1 MAKKRQN
8 NNNYDSNANDIDLI
22 FNKIAEV
29 SNSGNQQLFNLI
41 TDVEGKISH
50 QLMDIKNNIINS
62 NSGSSHSFTS
72 PQTYIPPIVTQP
84 VFQKTNL
91 VGNNQL
97 DDLINQIAILKNEI
111 STNRNAIN
119 NIANNNTTG
128 YPMGTIID
136 TNNKN
141 ADQLYSALN
150 YLQNN
155 ISNSVGGNKALDKN
169 FYDSLSALR
178 EEIYAS
184 QNSLYEAI
192 NMNANAYDCQFLYD
206 EITKVNDDNTQNLF
220 NYINTIEQSLK
231 DSTIKTT
238 NFLSSTLN
246 NKISTLENKVDNS
259 NQDLVSM
266 DYAILD
272 KVEENA
278 IRQEDS
284 LYNLRD
290 ELLYSNDNIIENT
303 EYRTAEL
310 HNRLDNLEN
319 KQDDSLYNLRDE
331 LLYSN
336 DNIIENTEYKT
347 AELHNRLDE
356 LENRIHFSNEDAINM
371 DHTILNKVDESSMIY
386 NDLLVNLRDELLHSN
401 NENLSEIMNVA
412 TQLREELLENDYKTT
427 THILNETHE
436 INAQSQDQLAYINSQ
451 IGHIKEML
459 FNLNDI
465 VGVNNDKFRH
475 ELQLLS
481 KNSNNHYLD
490 EINSLKELIK
500 QKNDNNNDKYYLEI
514 ERLKDILKDKNNVED
529 NQHYIEE
536 INRLKELINNNNQ
549 NINVQRK
556 NVANNNNQNY
566 IEEIPWDEWDEIEG
580 DEMENYKNNSRR
592 VVRIDESKLDMIYE
606 RVEQINYEINAKL
619 YDLENNILGIIHDR
633 DNEIDYKIAESSARS
648 ERLILSSIEEAN
660 SENENK
666 YSKLRKEFLDKVTE
680 VKDEFYDKNKDS
692 IAEWNTNLSKSMEE
706 MNKITSDIIDE
717 MIQSQRR
724 FEDLFM
730 SVESK
735 FNSFNEQLGQIS
747 SDQFAIYDENS
758 NNFENIYATFEKHKK
773 DIKKTHLM
781 WDENNEKIES
791 LKEKILNNTKEI
803 NKISSSTDYTDIST
817 SLKQIDELKAKS
829 EEFKTELT
837 TIRANNE
844 VIEKTLE
851 KEKEAIDE
859 KINNLYTD
867 FHSLIDSFDEKI
879 QYDLDHLTGESI
891 AHIEKTSGEITEK
904 IITLESQLDS
914 NSSILE
920 NKMEVVNTEINNILS
935 NLDNLDDKIQ
945 KETDEKLQALYQE
958 TLELVSNIQFE
969 NQNTKVEIEETN
981 EYLSNKLKASSK
993 RIDELQDLIDNTIID
1008 KVKDERVD
1016 DLVDRVNE
1024 MKSFNIEA
1032 ISKIEDIYTSWND
1045 NNKKLEIL
1053 EEVLSNQANEIQSL
1067 RSLTGEAFDDS
1078 FDRINVLYE
1087 NENKIKNQIKKILK
1101 SNSILENKLQEEK
1114 NNLESKIEDVST
1126 NIDTMILDLDTKVT
1140 EKTDNKMIK
1149 LYEETINMIDEL
1161 KKENQSSF
1169 EEISIVNEGVSLNLF
1184 EVNSKIAE
1192 LEHFTHLD
1200 PEHDEK
1206 FSRLFETIREIKDS
1220 TIHTTNEV
1228 RDCIESWRMNN
1239 EKIQRLE
1246 VMLENKSEEILS
1258 LANDSEMN
1266 FSDLFS
1272 KTEELYKSENSI
1284 KNEILAINAINS
1296 KLEQKLLE
1304 EKQNLDNKIKIL
1316 NEELENKISTT
1327 ESNILSMTD
1336 SKFDEINT
1344 NIDTKLITLHNE
1356 VMNLINELNES
1367 NQDLNRQI
1375 SIIETDTLKT
1385 FDYLQLEIEELKN
1398 RGGIS
1403 KDNPIYI
1410 EIVDSIAQLSME
1422 NKEQSDYIMKLQE
1435 ELNKNVERSKSLKK
1449 ILIAQSE
1456 EIQFIASSS
1465 DSAISTSFDRIHE
1478 LFNSEK
1484 NIKEEIEK
1492 IYTENKGLKAEIEA
1506 GKEKLNERLINL
1518 TSEID
1523 RKIADQENVMDSK
1536 IVTSEAKFDD
1546 KLMQVNF
1553 DLIEQISNIHYENI
1567 STLEKISDVEISF
1580 ANKIQSNK
1588 DEIAALENLIKLIP
1602 DHNEKFEA
1610 IYEDIQTLFEYS
1622 EVSVDQ
1628 MQEQFQTIKNNNK
1641 KINVLKSKL
1650 DKQGQEILA
1659 LGEYTEGNLVD
1670 SYDMIHEL
1678 HASESQIKEEIEQ
1691 IYNEN
1696 KAIKNRIITESSKNK
1711 QAISEKANELK
1722 EILAQ
1727 SEIKILDK
1735 VEDDKKE
1742 IKDIITDVEQNILA
1756 ETDKKIEDV
1765 KNDTSMKIDLLYQ
1778 EMLSIIS
1785 ELNDGQNEL
1794 IDEITNLDSFTRLSL
1809 MTVDSKIS
1817 EIDFL
1822 VNKLPEEDPRF
1833 QKMLGEIEDL
1843 KMFSELTSNE
1853 ISNINNVW
1861 KNNNK
1866 KLASLEDLLLAQSE
1880 ELRLLSRSSEE
1891 VWNVSFDR
1899 IQELYESESHIKEE
1913 IENIFSEN
1921 KQIINKLTHEKE
1933 KIHSKIDLI
1942 NNDLLKEINSSEEKV
1957 LSEIYSSEERVIAD
1971 IDTKVAKISSEIEE
1985 KISSLYNE
1993 MTDII
1998 NQVHLFS
2005 ENNAQEINQLKEEVN
2020 NFVVDINNNLYEI
2033 NEEINLLPEENPKFK
2048 PLIEKVEQLRMD
2060 NDTSMYEI
2068 KRIYDSWMA
2077 NNKKLASLED
2087 ILLCQSEELRLL
2099 SRSSEEVWN
2108 LSFDRIQEL
2117 YQSEKD
2123 IKEEIEAFYVETNSI
2138 NTKLRT
2144 EKEKVLERMKEIQTD
2159 LAKEILDSKEVLSG
2173 QIDEKISK
2181 VSTDIEEKI
2190 SSLYSEMT
2198 EIINEVH
2205 LFSENNANQINELKE
2220 EVNKFVVDINNNLY
2234 EINEEINLL
2243 PEENPKFKP
2252 LIEKVE
2258 QLRMDND
2265 TSMYEIKRIYDSW
2278 IANNKKL
2285 ASLEDLLLAQ
2295 SEELRLLSRSSE
2307 EVWNL
2312 SFDRIQE
2319 LYQSEKDIK
2328 EEIETL
2334 YVETNSI
2341 HTKLKSEKE
2350 KVLERMSEIQND
2362 LSKEILDSK
2371 EVLSGQI
2378 DEKISKVS
2386 TDIEEKI
2393 SSLYSEM
2400 TEIINEVHLFSEN
2413 NANQINEL
2421 KEEVNNFVVDINNNL
2436 YEINEEINLLPEENP
2451 KFKPLIEKVEQLR
2464 MDNDTSM
2471 YEIKKIYD
2479 SWIANNKKLASLE
2492 EILLTQSEELRLLS
2506 RSSEEVWNLSFDRIQ
2521 ELYQS
2526 EKDIKEEIETLY
2538 VETNSIHKKLKS
2550 EKEKVI
2556 ERMNE
2561 IQNDLSKEILDSKE
2575 VLSGQID
2582 EKISKVSTDIEE
2594 KISSLYSEM
2603 TEIINEVHLF
2613 SENNAEEISK
2623 LKDEVNGFVLE
2634 VNNSLFEINENINL
2648 LPEEDPKF
2656 RPLVEKVEQLRL
2668 DNDTSMHEIKKNYD
2682 AWVANNKKLASLEEI
2697 LLTQSEELRLL
2708 SRSSEEVWNLSFD
2721 RIQELYQSERD
2732 IKQEIENIY
2741 SETNSIKNKL
2751 LTEKSK
2757 IKDRIKTIESDVNE
2771 KMFSMEQDLGEKIDT
2786 EIKNLSDSLTD
2797 DFTGKI
2803 DQLYNETL
2811 ELVDSVKTASEE
2823 SASRFE
2829 KINEILNEDLNNC
2842 NNNIVLLEEKLSS
2855 NLQVAS
2861 VDLDHKIA
2869 DIKELNV
2876 EVNNEIEKNKKL
2888 WLLNNFKLT
2897 SFIDLLEN
2905 QSSELSNINS
2915 DYEPSPDLKRKMDE
2929 LIKVD
2934 ENLKFEIMEIMNE
2947 NSKIEKNIKNQK
2959 TILVN
2964 KMDDLVSEVK
2974 KEIGED
2980 FNSKVDDVYK
2990 NSMEFLEN
2998 ASVNINQNRESIDII
3013 HNLVNNNYEL
3023 ANERI
3028 QKLVED
3034 VNQKFDK
3041 KEGLEKI
3048 NELAHINDSISEEIS
3063 RIQKDWLLN
3072 NEKLK
3077 SLDNMLKDELK
3088 KQRYDIDSLD
3098 YKNNSLQ
3105 ENLLDILE
3113 MDGSINNE
3121 IESLKNKN
3129 LILEDNLFAFKKDF
3143 ENNIKEII
3151 KEIDNKIDSISLNLD
3166 PRKIIKEAD
3175 IIKSIEEIVYGIVIK
3190 EINNLPFKKEL
3201 LNLSEED
3208 KKIRDEI
3215 KNIIHKLNSKNV
3227 KINQLIFDEI
3237 WHCNLKIESLIDE
3250 VMNISSLNNNN
3261 IIDLKKYTN
3270 TSSNEIKKVYKLWVT
3285 NNKKISELEDQI
3297 DKQTK
3302 LLINIGENSDISKIN
3317 ENISKLESSISS
3329 IESENNFISNQI
3341 NEITKKQ
3348 EVSIENLYNEIL
3360 QITNEI
3366 DVNLYK
3372 RIDETLKN
3380 IDFKIEGN
3388 LKDKDE
3394 IKKLILKYS
3403 EEIIASELKTFIK
3416 MFEENNSELN
3426 KSHRA
3431 WLKNVQRISLLE
3443 DIIIEHEKGFKE
3455 ASQTNT
3461 AQKDANLNQKEKE
3474 AIEKLIAN
3482 HKKRLL

>member
-8 NNNYDSNANDIDLI
+8 NNNYNSNANEIDLI

-50 QLMDIKNNIINS
+50 QLIDIKNNIINS
-62 NSGSSHSFTS
+62 NSSLGHSF
-72 PQTYIPPIVTQP
+72 PYKQTHASEILDQPI
-84 VFQKTNL
+84 FQQDNSSTNNKL
-91 VGNNQL
+91 NEL
-97 DDLINQIAILKNEI
+97 LNQILSLKNEI

-119 NIANNNTTG
+119 NIANNNTSG

-155 ISNSVGGNKALDKN
+155 ISNSIGGNRGLDKN
-169 FYDSLSALR
+169 FYDSLSSLR

-192 NMNANAYDCQFLYD
+192 SMNSNVYDCQFLYD
-206 EITKVNDDNTQNLF
+206 ELTKVSDDNTQNLF
-220 NYINTIEQSLK
+220 NYINTIQDSLK
-231 DSTIKTT
+231 DNSVKTT
-238 NFLSSTLN
+238 NFLSSTFH
-246 NKISTLENKVDNS
+246 NKISNLENKMDNS

-278 IRQEDS
+278 IKQDDS

-319 KQDDSLYNLRDE
+319 KQDDSLYNLRGELLNSNDNIIENTEYRTAELHNRLDNLENKQDDSLYNLRDE
-331 LLYSN
+331 LLHSN

-347 AELHNRLDE
+347 AEIHNRLDD
-356 LENRIHFSNEDAINM
+356 LENRIHFTNEDSINM
-371 DHTILNKVDESSMIY
+371 DYNILDKVDESSMIY

-401 NENLSEIMNVA
+401 NENLNEIMNVA
-412 TQLREELLENDYKTT
+412 TQLREELLDNDYKTT
-427 THILNETHE
+427 THILKETHE

-465 VGVNNDKFRH
+465 VGVNNDQFRN
-475 ELQLLS
+475 ELQLLNN
-481 KNSNNHYLD
+481 NSNNSYLT

-500 QKNDNNNDKYYLEI
+500 QKNDNSNDKYYLEI
-514 ERLKDILKDKNNVED
+514 ERLKDVLKEKNNVED

-536 INRLKELINNNNQ
+536 INRLKELINNNN
-549 NINVQRK
+549 NINIQKK
-556 NVANNNNQNY
+556 NIANNNNNNNQNY

-580 DEMENYKNNSRR
+580 DEMENYKQNNRR

-619 YDLENNILGIIHDR
+619 YDLENNILGIIHDK

-648 ERLILSSIEEAN
+648 ERFILESIEEVN

-747 SDQFAIYDENS
+747 NDQFAIYDENS
-758 NNFENIYATFEKHKK
+758 SNLENIYATFEKHKK

-791 LKEKILNNTKEI
+791 LKEKILSNTKEI
-803 NKISSSTDYTDIST
+803 NKISLSTDYNDISA
-817 SLKQIDELKAKS
+817 SLKQIDELKLRS
-829 EEFKTELT
+829 EEFKAELT
-837 TIRANNE
+837 TIRTNNE
-844 VIEKTLE
+844 TIEKTLE
-851 KEKEAIDE
+851 KEKETIDE
-859 KINNLYTD
+859 KINTLYSD

-879 QYDLDHLTGESI
+879 QYDLDNLTGESI

-969 NQNTKVEIEETN
+969 NENTRVEIEETN
-981 EYLSNKLKASSK
+981 KYLSNKLKSSST
-993 RIDELQDLIDNTIID
+993 RIEELQDLIDNTIID
-1008 KVKDERVD
+1008 KTKDERVD
-1016 DLVDRVNE
+1016 DLIDRVNE
-1024 MKSFNIEA
+1024 MKSFNTEA
-1032 ISKIEDIYTSWND
+1032 ISKIEDIYDSWSQ
-1045 NNKKLEIL
+1045 NNEKLVIL
-1053 EEVLSNQANEIQSL
+1053 ENVLGNQANEIQSL

-1101 SNSILENKLQEEK
+1101 SNSVLENKLQEEK
-1114 NNLESKIEDVST
+1114 HNLESKIEDVST

-1192 LEHFTHLD
+1192 LEHFTQLD

-1206 FSRLFETIREIKDS
+1206 FSRLFETIREIKNS
-1220 TIHTTNEV
+1220 TIQTTNEV
-1228 RDCIESWRMNN
+1228 RDCIEAWRINN

-1246 VMLENKSEEILS
+1246 VILENKSEEILS

-1272 KTEELYKSENSI
+1272 KTEKLYQSENSI
-1284 KNEILAINAINS
+1284 KNEILAINSINS
-1296 KLEQKLLE
+1296 KLEKKLLE

-1327 ESNILSMTD
+1327 ESNILSLTD
-1336 SKFDEINT
+1336 TKFDEINT

-1356 VMNLINELNES
+1356 VMNLINELNEN
-1367 NQDLNRQI
+1367 NQELNQQI
-1375 SIIETDTLKT
+1375 AIIETDTLKT

-1410 EIVDSIAQLSME
+1410 EIADSIARLSDE
-1422 NKEQSDYIMKLQE
+1422 NKEQSDYIMNLHEQ
-1435 ELNKNVERSKSLKK
+1435 LNKNIERSKSLKK
-1449 ILIAQSE
+1449 ILVAQSE

-1492 IYTENKGLKAEIEA
+1492 IYTENKGLKTEIEVN
-1506 GKEKLNERLINL
+1506 KEKLNEKLVAL

-1523 RKIADQENVMDSK
+1523 RKIADQEQVIDSK

-1553 DLIEQISNIHYENI
+1553 DLIEQISSIHYENI

-1580 ANKIQSNK
+1580 ANKIQSNR
-1588 DEIAALENLIKLIP
+1588 DEISILENLIKSIP
-1602 DHNEKFEA
+1602 DHNEKFYA
-1610 IYEDIQTLFEYS
+1610 ISEDIQKLFEYS
-1622 EVSVDQ
+1622 EVSVEH
-1628 MQEQFQTIKNNNK
+1628 MQEQFETIKNNNK

-1650 DKQGQEILA
+1650 DKQGQEILT
-1659 LGEYTEGNLVD
+1659 LGEYTEGNIVD
-1670 SYDMIHEL
+1670 AYDMIHEL
-1678 HASESQIKEEIEQ
+1678 HASECHIKEEIEQ

-1696 KAIKNRIITESSKNK
+1696 RTIKNKIIVESSKSK
-1711 QAISEKANELK
+1711 QAINEKTNELK
-1722 EILAQ
+1722 EILAK

-1742 IKDIITDVEQNILA
+1742 IKDIITDVEQSILA

-1765 KNDTSMKIDLLYQ
+1765 KNDTSMKIDILYQ

-1794 IDEITNLDSFTRLSL
+1794 IEEITNLDSFTRLSL

-1833 QKMLGEIEDL
+1833 QKMLSEIEDL
-1843 KMFSELTSNE
+1843 KIFSELTSNE
-1853 ISNINNVW
+1853 ISNITNVW

-1899 IQELYESESHIKEE
+1899 IQELFESESHIKEE
-1913 IENIFSEN
+1913 IENIFLEN
-1921 KQIINKLTHEKE
+1921 KQIINKLTEEKG
-1933 KIHSKIDLI
+1933 KIHDKIDLI
-1942 NNDLLKEINSSEEKV
+1942 NNDLLKEINST
-1957 LSEIYSSEERVIAD
+1957 EERVIAD
-1971 IDTKVAKISSEIEE
+1971 IDTKVSKISSEIEE
-1985 KISSLYNE
+1985 KISSLYTE

-2005 ENNAQEINQLKEEVN
+2005 ENNAEEISQLKEEVNNFVVDINNNLYEINEELNLLPEENPKFKPLVEKVEQLRMDNDTSMYEIKRIYDSWIANNKKLASLEDILLSQSEELRLLSRSSEEVWNLSFDRIQELYESEKDIKEEIEAFYVETNSIHTKLKTEKEKVIERMDQIQNDLSKEILDSKEILSDQIDEKISKVSTDIEEKISSLYTEMTEIINEVHLFSENNAEEINQLKEEVN

-2068 KRIYDSWMA
+2068 KRIYDSW
-2077 NNKKLASLED
+2077 
-2087 ILLCQSEELRLL
+2087 
-2099 SRSSEEVWN
+2099 
-2108 LSFDRIQEL
+2108 
-2117 YQSEKD
+2117 
-2123 IKEEIEAFYVETNSI
+2123 
-2138 NTKLRT
+2138 
-2144 EKEKVLERMKEIQTD
+2144 
-2159 LAKEILDSKEVLSG
+2159 
-2173 QIDEKISK
+2173 IS
-2181 VSTDIEEKI
+2181 
-2190 SSLYSEMT
+2190 
-2198 EIINEVH
+2198 
-2205 LFSENNANQINELKE
+2205 
-2220 EVNKFVVDINNNLY
+2220 
-2234 EINEEINLL
+2234 
-2243 PEENPKFKP
+2243 
-2252 LIEKVE
+2252 
-2258 QLRMDND
+2258 
-2265 TSMYEIKRIYDSW
+2265 
-2278 IANNKKL
+2278 NNKKL

-2319 LYQSEKDIK
+2319 LYESEENIK
-2328 EEIETL
+2328 EEIEKL
-2334 YVETNSI
+2334 YFETNSI
-2341 HTKLKSEKE
+2341 HTKLKTEKE
-2350 KVLERMSEIQND
+2350 KVIERMDQIQND
-2362 LSKEILDSK
+2362 LSKEIIDSK
-2371 EVLSGQI
+2371 EILSDQI

-2393 SSLYSEM
+2393 SSLYTEM

-2413 NANQINEL
+2413 NAEEITQLKNEVNSFVL
-2421 KEEVNNFVVDINNNL
+2421 EVNNSLF
-2436 YEINEEINLLPEENP
+2436 EINENINLLPEEDP
-2451 KFKPLIEKVEQLR
+2451 KFRSLVERVEQLR
-2464 MDNDTSM
+2464 LDNDTSM
-2471 YEIKKIYD
+2471 YEIKKNYD
-2479 SWIANNKKLASLE
+2479 AWIANNKKLSSLE
-2492 EILLTQSEELRLLS
+2492 DLLLAQSEELRLLS

-2521 ELYQS
+2521 ELYET
-2526 EKDIKEEIETLY
+2526 EK
-2538 VETNSIHKKLKS
+2538 
-2550 EKEKVI
+2550 
-2556 ERMNE
+2556 
-2561 IQNDLSKEILDSKE
+2561 
-2575 VLSGQID
+2575 
-2582 EKISKVSTDIEE
+2582 
-2594 KISSLYSEM
+2594 
-2603 TEIINEVHLF
+2603 
-2613 SENNAEEISK
+2613 
-2623 LKDEVNGFVLE
+2623 
-2634 VNNSLFEINENINL
+2634 
-2648 LPEEDPKF
+2648 
-2656 RPLVEKVEQLRL
+2656 
-2668 DNDTSMHEIKKNYD
+2668 
-2682 AWVANNKKLASLEEI
+2682 
-2697 LLTQSEELRLL
+2697 
-2708 SRSSEEVWNLSFD
+2708 
-2721 RIQELYQSERD
+2721 D
-2732 IKQEIENIY
+2732 IKQEIETIY
-2741 SETNSIKNKL
+2741 SETNSIKNTL

-2757 IKDRIKTIESDVNE
+2757 IKDRIKTIESDLSE
-2771 KMFSMEQDLGEKIDT
+2771 KMFSMEQDLGDKIDT
-2786 EIKNLSDSLTD
+2786 EIKNLSNSLTD
-2797 DFTGKI
+2797 DFSGKI
-2803 DQLYNETL
+2803 DNLFNQTL
-2811 ELVDSVKTASEE
+2811 ELVDSVKIASEE
-2823 SASRFE
+2823 SVSRFE
-2829 KINEILNEDLNNC
+2829 QMNEFLNEDLNNC

-2855 NLQVAS
+2855 NLQVAG

-2869 DIKELNV
+2869 DMKELNV

-2934 ENLKFEIMEIMNE
+2934 DNLKFEIMEIMND
-2947 NSKIEKNIKNQK
+2947 NLKIEKNLKNQK

-2974 KEIGED
+2974 KEIGEN
-2980 FNSKVDDVYK
+2980 FNTKVDDVYK
-2990 NSMEFLEN
+2990 NSMELLETN
-2998 ASVNINQNRESIDII
+2998 SFNINENRESIDII

-3129 LILEDNLFAFKKDF
+3129 LILEDNLFTFKKDF

-3151 KEIDNKIDSISLNLD
+3151 QEIDNKIDSISLNFD
-3166 PRKIIKEAD
+3166 PKKIIKESD
-3175 IIKSIEEIVYGIVIK
+3175 VIKSIEEIVYSIVIK

-3201 LNLSEED
+3201 LVLSEED
-3208 KKIRDEI
+3208 KKIKQEI
-3215 KNIIHKLNSKNV
+3215 QNIIHKLNNKNV

-3250 VMNISSLNNNN
+3250 VINISSFNNDN
-3261 IIDLKKYTN
+3261 IVDLKKYAN
-3270 TSSNEIKKVYKLWVT
+3270 SSSNEIKKVYNLWVA
-3285 NNKKISELEDQI
+3285 NNKKISELEGQI
-3297 DKQTK
+3297 NKQTN
-3302 LLINIGENSDISKIN
+3302 LLSNISENSDISKIN
-3317 ENISKLESSISS
+3317 ENISKLESTITS

-3366 DVNLYK
+3366 DINLYK

-3403 EEIIASELKTFIK
+3403 EEIIANELKTFVK

-3455 ASQTNT
+3455 ASQINT
-3461 AQKDANLNQKEKE
+3461 TQKNENLNQKEKE

>member
-8 NNNYDSNANDIDLI
+8 NNNYGSNANDIDLI

-50 QLMDIKNNIINS
+50 QLMDIKNNIVNPNS
-62 NSGSSHSFTS
+62 ASRNSFTS
-72 PQTYIPPIVTQP
+72 PQTYIPPMVTQP
-84 VFQKTNL
+84 IFQKNNS
-91 VGNNQL
+91 VANNQL
-97 DDLINQIAILKNEI
+97 DDLLNQIAILKNEI
-111 STNRNAIN
+111 STNRNIIN

-155 ISNSVGGNKALDKN
+155 LSNSIGGNKGLDKN
-169 FYDSLSALR
+169 FYDSLSSLR

-192 NMNANAYDCQFLYD
+192 SMNSNVYDCQFLYD

-220 NYINTIEQSLK
+220 NYINTIENSLK

-246 NKISTLENKVDNS
+246 NKINTLENKMDNS

-303 EYRTAEL
+303 EYKTYEL
-310 HNRLDNLEN
+310 HNRLD
-319 KQDDSLYNLRDE
+319 D
-331 LLYSN
+331 
-336 DNIIENTEYKT
+336 
-347 AELHNRLDE
+347 
-356 LENRIHFSNEDAINM
+356 LENRIHFSNEDSINM
-371 DHTILNKVDESSMIY
+371 DHTILDKVDESSMIY
-386 NDLLVNLRDELLHSN
+386 NDLLVNLRDELLYSN
-401 NENLSEIMNVA
+401 NENLNEIMNVA
-412 TQLREELLENDYKTT
+412 TQLREELLENDYQTT
-427 THILNETHE
+427 TKILNETHE
-436 INAQSQDQLAYINSQ
+436 INAQSQDQLSYINSQ
-451 IGHIKEML
+451 ISHIKEML

-465 VGVNNDKFRH
+465 IGVNNDKFRH
-475 ELQLLS
+475 ELQMIN
-481 KNSNNHYLD
+481 KNSSNSYLD

-500 QKNDNNNDKYYLEI
+500 QKNDNSNDKYYLEI
-514 ERLKDILKDKNNVED
+514 ERLKDILKEKNNSED
-529 NQHYIEE
+529 NQHYIQE
-536 INRLKELINNNNQ
+536 INRLKDLINNNNNQ
-549 NINVQRK
+549 NINVQKK
-556 NVANNNNQNY
+556 NLETNNNNNQNY

-619 YDLENNILGIIHDR
+619 FDLENNILGIIHDR
-633 DNEIDYKIAESSARS
+633 DNEIDYKIAESSARN
-648 ERLILSSIEEAN
+648 ERLILASIEEVN

-666 YSKLRKEFLDKVTE
+666 YSKLRKEFLDKITE

-735 FNSFNEQLGQIS
+735 FNSFNEQLSQIS
-747 SDQFAIYDENS
+747 NDQFAIYDENS
-758 NNFENIYATFEKHKK
+758 SNLENIYATFEKHKK

-791 LKEKILNNTKEI
+791 LKDKILSNTKEI
-803 NKISSSTDYTDIST
+803 NKISLSTDYNDIST
-817 SLKQIDELKAKS
+817 SLKQIDELKARS

-844 VIEKTLE
+844 EIEKTLE
-851 KEKEAIDE
+851 KEKESIDE

-904 IITLESQLDS
+904 IVTLESQLDS

-920 NKMEVVNTEINNILS
+920 NKMEVVNIEINNILN

-969 NQNTKVEIEETN
+969 NENTKVEIEETN
-981 EYLSNKLKASSK
+981 EYLSGKLKASSK

-1016 DLVDRVNE
+1016 DLIDKVNE

-1053 EEVLSNQANEIQSL
+1053 EDVLSNQANEIQSL

-1101 SNSILENKLQEEK
+1101 VNSILENKLQEEK

-1206 FSRLFETIREIKDS
+1206 FSRLFETINEIKNS
-1220 TIHTTNEV
+1220 TIQTTNEV
-1228 RDCIESWRMNN
+1228 RDCIEAWRMNN

-1246 VMLENKSEEILS
+1246 IMLENKSEEILS

-1296 KLEQKLLE
+1296 KLEKKLLE

-1316 NEELENKISTT
+1316 NEELESKISTT
-1327 ESNILSMTD
+1327 ESNILSITD

-1367 NQDLNRQI
+1367 NQELNRQI

-1385 FDYLQLEIEELKN
+1385 FDYLEFEIEELKN

-1410 EIVDSIAQLSME
+1410 EIVDSIAQLSIE

-1449 ILIAQSE
+1449 ILVAQSE

-1484 NIKEEIEK
+1484 SIKEEIEK
-1492 IYTENKGLKAEIEA
+1492 IYTENKGLKAEIES
-1506 GKEKLNERLINL
+1506 GKEKLNEKLINL

-1523 RKIADQENVMDSK
+1523 KKIADQEDVMDSK
-1536 IVTSEAKFDD
+1536 IITSEAKFDD

-1588 DEIAALENLIKLIP
+1588 DEIDALENLIKLIP

-1610 IYEDIQTLFEYS
+1610 ISEDIQTLFEYS

-1678 HASESQIKEEIEQ
+1678 YASESEIKEEIEQ

-1711 QAISEKANELK
+1711 QAISEKTNELK
-1722 EILAQ
+1722 EILAK

-1742 IKDIITDVEQNILA
+1742 IKDIITDVEQSILA

-1765 KNDTSMKIDLLYQ
+1765 KNDTSIKLDILYQ

-1843 KMFSELTSNE
+1843 KIFSELTSNE
-1853 ISNINNVW
+1853 ISNINSVW

-1891 VWNVSFDR
+1891 VWNLSFDR
-1899 IQELYESESHIKEE
+1899 IQELYESESQIKEE

-1921 KQIINKLTHEKE
+1921 KQIINKLTEEKE
-1933 KIHSKIDLI
+1933 KINSKIELI
-1942 NNDLLKEINSSEEKV
+1942 NNDLLKEINLSQEK
-1957 LSEIYSSEERVIAD
+1957 VIAD

-1998 NQVHLFS
+1998 NEVHLFS
-2005 ENNAQEINQLKEEVN
+2005 ENNAEEINQLKEEVN
-2020 NFVVDINNNLYEI
+2020 N
-2033 NEEINLLPEENPKFK
+2033 
-2048 PLIEKVEQLRMD
+2048 
-2060 NDTSMYEI
+2060 
-2068 KRIYDSWMA
+2068 
-2077 NNKKLASLED
+2077 
-2087 ILLCQSEELRLL
+2087 
-2099 SRSSEEVWN
+2099 
-2108 LSFDRIQEL
+2108 
-2117 YQSEKD
+2117 
-2123 IKEEIEAFYVETNSI
+2123 
-2138 NTKLRT
+2138 
-2144 EKEKVLERMKEIQTD
+2144 
-2159 LAKEILDSKEVLSG
+2159 
-2173 QIDEKISK
+2173 
-2181 VSTDIEEKI
+2181 
-2190 SSLYSEMT
+2190 
-2198 EIINEVH
+2198 
-2205 LFSENNANQINELKE
+2205 
-2220 EVNKFVVDINNNLY
+2220 FVVDINNNLY

-2285 ASLEDLLLAQ
+2285 ASLEDILLSQ

-2319 LYQSEKDIK
+2319 LYESEKNIK
-2328 EEIETL
+2328 EEIESF

-2341 HTKLKSEKE
+2341 NKKLITEKE
-2350 KVLERMSEIQND
+2350 KVLERMNEIQND

-2371 EVLSGQI
+2371 EILSGQI

-2471 YEIKKIYD
+2471 YEIKRIYD

-2492 EILLTQSEELRLLS
+2492 DLLLAQSEELRLLS

-2521 ELYQS
+2521 ELYES
-2526 EKDIKEEIETLY
+2526 EKDIKEEIESLY
-2538 VETNSIHKKLKS
+2538 VETNSIHTKLKS
-2550 EKEKVI
+2550 EKEKVL

-2575 VLSGQID
+2575 ILSDQID
-2582 EKISKVSTDIEE
+2582 EKISRVSTDIEE

-2623 LKDEVNGFVLE
+2623 LKDEVNSFVLE

-2682 AWVANNKKLASLEEI
+2682 AWIANNKKLASLEEI
-2697 LLTQSEELRLL
+2697 LLSQSEELRLL

-2721 RIQELYQSERD
+2721 RIQELYESERD

-2741 SETNSIKNKL
+2741 SDTNSIKNTL
-2751 LTEKSK
+2751 LNEKSK
-2757 IKDRIKTIESDVNE
+2757 IKDRIKTIESDVSE
-2771 KMFSMEQDLGEKIDT
+2771 KMLSMEQNLEDKIDT
-2786 EIKNLSDSLTD
+2786 EIKNLSNSLTD
-2797 DFTGKI
+2797 DFSGKI
-2803 DQLYNETL
+2803 DDLYNQTL
-2811 ELVDSVKTASEE
+2811 ELVDSVKIASEE

-2829 KINEILNEDLNNC
+2829 QINEILNEDLNNC
-2842 NNNIVLLEEKLSS
+2842 NNNIILLEEKLSS

-2905 QSSELSNINS
+2905 QSSELSDINS

-2929 LIKVD
+2929 LVKVD
-2934 ENLKFEIMEIMNE
+2934 ENLKFEIMQIMND
-2947 NSKIEKNIKNQK
+2947 NLKIEKNIKNQK

-2964 KMDDLVSEVK
+2964 KMDDLASEIR

-2980 FNSKVDDVYK
+2980 FNSKVEDVYK

-2998 ASVNINQNRESIDII
+2998 ASININQNKESIDII

-3129 LILEDNLFAFKKDF
+3129 LILEDNLFSFKKDF

-3166 PRKIIKEAD
+3166 PRKIIKEDD
-3175 IIKSIEEIVYGIVIK
+3175 IIKSIEEIVYSIVIK

-3201 LNLSEED
+3201 LTLSEED
-3208 KKIRDEI
+3208 KKIREEI
-3215 KNIIHKLNSKNV
+3215 KNIIYKLNSKNV

-3261 IIDLKKYTN
+3261 IIDLKKYTD
-3270 TSSNEIKKVYKLWVT
+3270 TSSNEIKKVYKLWVA

-3297 DKQTK
+3297 NKQTK
-3302 LLINIGENSDISKIN
+3302 LLSNVGQNSDISKIN
-3317 ENISKLESSISS
+3317 ENISNLESAISS

-3403 EEIIASELKTFIK
+3403 EEIISAELKTFIK